1 MTGFEIASGA
11 VEHEGTRVSTHGA
24 DYDAAIQWLRERGN
38 GASTWGDD
46 GLFCTFAAAYAEC
59 TQMGLA
65 ALTEL
70 SGEIDGT
77 GEGMRGVS
85 KNARDMEN
93 TNTEN
98 MGRIWA

>member
-1 MTGFEIASGA
+1 MMGFEIASGV
-11 VEHEGTRVSTHGA
+11 VEHEGAHVSTHGA

-38 GASTWGDD
+38 GASTWGDE
-46 GLFCTFAAAYAEC
+46 GLFGTFAAAYAEC
-59 TQMGLA
+59 TRIGLS
-65 ALTEL
+65 ALTGL

-77 GEGMRGVS
+77 GECMVGVS